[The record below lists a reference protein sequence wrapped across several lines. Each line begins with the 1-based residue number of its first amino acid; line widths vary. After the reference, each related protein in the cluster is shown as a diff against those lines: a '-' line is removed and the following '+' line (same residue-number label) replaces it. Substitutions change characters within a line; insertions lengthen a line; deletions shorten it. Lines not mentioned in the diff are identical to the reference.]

1 MSTNLWADVRPE
13 IGVTN
18 LWADV
23 RPEIVLQV
31 LAELQQHDTT
41 NRKSEI

>member
-1 MSTNLWADVRPE
+1 MRTNLWADVRPE

-23 RPEIVLQV
+23 RPEIG
-31 LAELQQHDTT
+31 EY
-41 NRKSEI
+41 

>member
-1 MSTNLWADVRPE
+1 MSTNPWADVRPE

-23 RPEIVLQV
+23 RPEIG
-31 LAELQQHDTT
+31 E
-41 NRKSEI
+41 N